1 MRELLFLLLF
11 GMASCGDPC
20 NCEFLS
26 DDPFNSS
33 PVPNGCG
40 CSVGKIYVPD
50 MASASEADAGN
61 EVKNTIDI
69 QSKHKVK

>member
-1 MRELLFLLLF
+1 MKKLLFIFLLVL
-11 GMASCGDPC
+11 ASCGDPC

-26 DDPFNSS
+26 NDPFNS
-33 PVPNGCG
+33 PTMPNGCG

-50 MASASEADAGN
+50 MASDGGVDADNKDMG
-61 EVKNTIDI
+61 TIDI

>member
-1 MRELLFLLLF
+1 
-11 GMASCGDPC
+11 MASCGDPC

-50 MASASEADAGN
+50 MSADSGVDAGS
-61 EVKNTIDI
+61 EVTGTTDLPTG
-69 QSKHKVK
+69 HKVK

>member
-1 MRELLFLLLF
+1 MKKLLLIFLLAL
-11 GMASCGDPC
+11 ASCGEPC
-20 NCEFLS
+20 SCEYLNN
-26 DDPFNSS
+26 DPFNSS
-33 PVPNGCG
+33 TMPNGCG